1 MRIRKLYKARIVL
14 EDEMVIVRL
23 LVEQRLILYLE
34 VQILLLFQDETK
46 MHKDEEEFRYTEQ

>member
-14 EDEMVIVRL
+14 EDEMMIVRL